1 MGRGRTR
8 MKDKG
13 ILNRLLLGLGF
24 DCRDG
29 IWRVTRG
36 SNFRLY
42 GGSEDTHGEMQEKA
56 MKLNE
61 HLEKKKKTL
70 DTVSM
75 DEFMEIA
82 DKIDMF
88 KKK

>member
-1 MGRGRTR
+1 

-13 ILNRLLLGLGF
+13 MLKRFLLGLGL

-36 SNFRLY
+36 ENFHLY

-56 MKLNE
+56 IKLNE
-61 HLEKKKKTL
+61 QLEKKKRTL

-75 DEFMEIA
+75 DELMEIA

-88 KKK
+88 KKKRAGGV

>member
-1 MGRGRTR
+1 

-29 IWRVTRG
+29 VWRVTHG

-42 GGSEDTHGEMQEKA
+42 GGSEDTHGEMQENA

-61 HLEKKKKTL
+61 HLHKKRKTL
-70 DTVSM
+70 DTVST
-75 DEFMEIA
+75 DELMEIA